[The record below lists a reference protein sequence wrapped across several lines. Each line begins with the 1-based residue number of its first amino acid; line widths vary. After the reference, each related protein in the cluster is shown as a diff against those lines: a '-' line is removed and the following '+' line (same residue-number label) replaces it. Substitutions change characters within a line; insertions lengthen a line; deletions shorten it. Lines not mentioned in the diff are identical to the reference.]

1 MGMETMLSQKIRELP
16 TDSGV
21 YIMKNSNGEVIYV
34 GKAKVLKN
42 RVSQYF
48 HSKKNMHP
56 KVKAM
61 VENIADFEYI
71 VTNNEMEAFALENN
85 LIKKYQ
91 PYYNILLKDGKAYSY
106 IKINTKADFP
116 KIEVTRQLKKDGAKY
131 FGPYFAGIKASQIVK
146 VICSAFPIKT
156 CNTTVTEKPKR
167 PCLNYQLGLCSA
179 PCAHKIDKKGYHE
192 LIEKAINFLDGDYSD
207 VAKVLE
213 KKMMVCAENELFE
226 KAIILRDSLE
236 MVKRLGGTT
245 LTYLNKAES
254 MDIFGYSTNGVNASI
269 AAFVVRAGKSVGCE
283 TFYLVDV
290 NRSVEESINQFV
302 AQYYQKAMVPPKI
315 VVPCELDDVLVQ
327 WLNNRRAEGLSIEGK
342 GAVEVIVAKIGDK
355 RKLLSIAEKNAN
367 IALNKFVES
376 QKRNNDLTTGAVDKL
391 QEVLGLQKRPRKM
404 ECYDISNISGVFNV
418 ASMVVF
424 VEGVAEKNLYRKFKI
439 KTVEGADD
447 FASMREVLTRR
458 FNEFKNKEKNDPSF
472 SVLPDLIVIDG
483 GKGQL
488 SSAYE
493 AMKDCGV
500 DVPLVGLAKQDEEL
514 YVPFVSEPIRLP
526 KTHNSL
532 KMLQRIRDES
542 HRFAIMFHRSLRN
555 KTESVMVEIEGIG
568 KIKRTKLLKH
578 FKGLANIKNASIE
591 ELMAVDKITQ
601 KDAEHIYK
609 FFHES

>member
-1 MGMETMLSQKIRELP
+1 METLLAQKIKELP
-16 TDSGV
+16 QDSGV
-21 YIMKNSNGEVIYV
+21 YIMKDKSGQVIYV
-34 GKAKVLKN
+34 GKAKILKN

-48 HSKKNMHP
+48 HSQTNFSP

-61 VENIADFEYI
+61 VDNIVDFEYI
-71 VTNNEMEAFALENN
+71 VTNTEMEAFALENN

-91 PYYNILLKDGKAYSY
+91 PYYNILLKDGKSYSY
-106 IKINTKADFP
+106 IKINTKSDFP

-131 FGPYFAGIKASQIVK
+131 FGPYFAGVRASDIVK

-156 CNTTVTEKPKR
+156 CNVKITDNIKR

-179 PCAHKIDKKGYHE
+179 PCAHKIDKDGYHK
-192 LIEKAINFLDGDYSD
+192 LIEKAIRFLSGQYED

-213 KKMMVCAENELFE
+213 KKMTVCAENEMFE
-226 KAIILRDSLE
+226 KAIILRDNLE
-236 MVKRLGGTT
+236 MVKRLGGST

-254 MDIFGYSTNGVNASI
+254 MDVFGYSTNGVNASI
-269 AAFVVRAGKSVGCE
+269 AVFVVRNGKSVGCE

-290 NRSVEESINQFV
+290 NRSPTESVNQFI
-302 AQYYQKAMVPPKI
+302 AQYYQKALVPPKI
-315 VVPCELDDVLVQ
+315 VVEDMLDCVVVD
-327 WLNNRRAEGLSIEGK
+327 WLNDKRAEGLGLEGK
-342 GAVEVIVAKIGDK
+342 ANIEVIVAQKGNK
-355 RKLLSIAEKNAN
+355 KKLLDIAKKNADV
-367 IALNKFVES
+367 ALMKFVES
-376 QKRNNDLTTGAVDKL
+376 EKRNNDLTTGAVDKL
-391 QEVLGLQKRPRKM
+391 QQVLGLNKRPRKM

-439 KTVEGADD
+439 KTVSGADD

-458 FNEFKNKEKNDPSF
+458 FNEFKKQGNSDPSF

-514 YVPFVSEPIRLP
+514 YVPFKSEPIRLP

-532 KMLQRIRDES
+532 KLLQRIRDES
-542 HRFAIMFHRSLRN
+542 HRFAIFFHRSLRN
-555 KTESVMVEIEGIG
+555 KTESIMVEIDGIG
-568 KIKRTKLLKH
+568 KVKRTNLLKH
-578 FKGLANIKNASIE
+578 FKGLTGIKNATID
-591 ELMAVDKITQ
+591 ELKAVDKITE
-601 KDAEHIYK
+601 KDAENIFK